1 METGLFL
8 VFWTK
13 KNQSIRFA
21 QNLKNEFDEERFER
35 IKKKIY
41 GDYVVEYNSVSEIAR
56 MFLTDHMKK
65 ISSFDY
71 IEQYKVIT
79 KEYVEQVLKEIFND
93 EYMALAI
100 VKEKD

>member
-1 METGLFL
+1 
-8 VFWTK
+8 
-13 KNQSIRFA
+13 
-21 QNLKNEFDEERFER
+21 
-35 IKKKIY
+35 
-41 GDYVVEYNSVSEIAR
+41 